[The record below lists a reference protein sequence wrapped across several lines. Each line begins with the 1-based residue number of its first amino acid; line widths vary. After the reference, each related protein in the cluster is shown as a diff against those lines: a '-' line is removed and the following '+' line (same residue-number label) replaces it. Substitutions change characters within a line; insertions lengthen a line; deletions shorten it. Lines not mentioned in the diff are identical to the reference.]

1 MNNPIVQR
9 ELVGMLRTRRALAMQ
24 VGLVAAMAVLVLV
37 RWPAAAQIS
46 VGGAEAQQVLSVFAY
61 GLLVAVMLLAPVFPA
76 TSIVTERL
84 RSTLPLLLNSPL
96 KPAEIVIGKLI
107 GTVGYTLLLL
117 LLSLPAAAACYSMG
131 GINLVDQ
138 VGAMYGVLLAL
149 ALMYGTLGLV
159 VSTYAQSTD
168 SSLRVTYGVI
178 LLLAVVAMGPARLL
192 SAYNLPAYAE
202 TLIEW
207 IRCVSPI
214 AAMMEVLGDA
224 PPGNQGAPWRFVLI
238 ALLSTGIFSLW
249 TGARMNQRMLDRS
262 RPSGTATEERSRG
275 QQIYRRIMYLWFF
288 DPQRRSGNIGPW
300 TNPVMVKEQRT
311 SRFGRSHWIMRLI
324 GACLIV
330 SLGLMLL
337 TTAQTTAHPEDLG
350 KLGGI
355 TVLLQVA
362 LIVLLTPSLASGMI
376 SVERE
381 TGGWEQLRM
390 TPLTAGQIVRGKLLS
405 VLQTLV
411 LLLLAT
417 LPGYLVL
424 LYVDPDQQW
433 RIAYVLLTLVLIA
446 GLALLVSAAIS
457 SLCKRTATATAIA
470 YTFLILLCAGT
481 LLIWL
486 GEEAPFSPQLVET
499 VLMVNPLATAL
510 NLIHTPGFAQ
520 YNLAPIN
527 WWMTG
532 GICAAALLVLMGQT
546 YRLTRPQ

>member
-238 ALLSTGIFSLW
+238 ALVSTGIFSLW

-337 TTAQTTAHPEDLG
+337 TTAQTTAQPQDLG

-405 VLQTLV
+405 VIQTLV

-470 YTFLILLCAGT
+470 YTLLILLCAGT

-486 GEEAPFSPQLVET
+486 GEEAPFSPRLVET

-510 NLIHTPGFAQ
+510 NLSHTPGFAQ

-527 WWMTG
+527 WWITG
-532 GICAAALLVLMGQT
+532 GICVAALLVLMGQT